1 MFAFGHNARTSVHAL
16 PTVCVACVAR
26 PILVG
31 VSNTRAH
38 QSVRISFGAS
48 CDRARRP
55 WHVSAL
61 RARTPLVGMG
71 GFSLH
76 TKPHHTSWCYV
87 GWDNNGPIGVWT
99 PFARR
104 TTTHMEGE
112 HDGSGASGTGHGERG
127 GSFLGSAR
135 GMPVGGRPGT
145 ITRLPGLP
153 QYPWAPSRTD
163 VPRREFPRH
172 PTHRVLRELAPC
184 LCMH

>member
-1 MFAFGHNARTSVHAL
+1 MFAFGHNHEPSVHAL
-16 PTVCVACVAR
+16 PTARVACVAR

-31 VSNTRAH
+31 VSNARAH
-38 QSVRISFGAS
+38 QPVRISFGAS

-61 RARTPLVGMG
+61 RARACRWG
-71 GFSLH
+71 GGILFAH
-76 TKPHHTSWCYV
+76 KPHRASWCYV
-87 GWDNNGPIGVWT
+87 GWVGMVTAPSACGHRSRVAPRHIWKGNMTGRVRLGRDTENTGWLIPRER
-99 PFARR
+99 ARN
-104 TTTHMEGE
+104 
-112 HDGSGASGTGHGERG
+112 AC
-127 GSFLGSAR
+127 
-135 GMPVGGRPGT
+135 GGRPGT

-184 LCMH
+184 